1 MAKYTYTDSNDIL
14 FNNLDSNPSPKFS
27 IGGKIYNSQNKFQYA
42 NEDGIEPVVN
52 AVEIDWNGAQ
62 LSLPEEL
69 NWGTTINLLLAECIW
84 SLETILNEKCTSRR
98 GCTFAAKKGQ
108 HLF

>member
-1 MAKYTYTDSNDIL
+1 MASFK
-14 FNNLDSNPSPKFS
+14 
-27 IGGKIYNSQNKFQYA
+27 Q
-42 NEDGIEPVVN
+42 DGIQFTSVFPGQKLPNKYGNGNNVDFADAATDGVEPFIN

-69 NWGTTINLLLAECIW
+69 KLGITINILLAECIW

-108 HLF
+108 HLV